1 MIIEGIITTENTDG
15 TMHVA
20 PIGPHVNNELTDWT
34 LKPFQTSKTFQ
45 NLHRT
50 GAGVFHVSDD
60 SLLMATS
67 VLGITE
73 NSCEAW
79 AAEWLA
85 RWRPQVI
92 ACRSSYYV
100 SDCGWIL
107 KNSHRYFGMKTGEWN
122 LSDSRAIVKCSIS
135 QQDTLRPFW
144 GWNRAKHGI
153 LELSV
158 LASRKHMISAD
169 EIETEL
175 RRFRIVIEK
184 TAGECELAA
193 LELLTLAMSR

>member
-20 PIGPHVNNELTDWT
+20 PIGPHVNNELTDWI

-45 NLHRT
+45 NLYRT

-67 VLGITE
+67 VLGVTE
-73 NSCEAW
+73 SSYEPW
-79 AAEWLA
+79 AAEWMA
-85 RWRPQVI
+85 RWLPQII
-92 ACRSSYYV
+92 ASRSSYYV
-100 SDCGWIL
+100 PDCGWIL
-107 KNSHRYFGMKTGEWN
+107 KRSHRYFSLKTGEWN
-122 LSDSRAIVKCSIS
+122 LSDARAIVKCSIS

-144 GWNRAKHGI
+144 GWNRAKHSI

-158 LASRKHMISAD
+158 LASRKHMIAAD
-169 EIETEL
+169 EIASEL
-175 RRFRIVIEK
+175 GRHRIVIEK
-184 TAGECELAA
+184 TAGESELAA

>member
-20 PIGPHVNNELTDWT
+20 PIGPHVNQELTEWT
-34 LKPFQTSKTFQ
+34 LKPFQTSRTFQ

-67 VLGITE
+67 VLGVTE
-73 NSCEAW
+73 SFCEPW
-79 AAEWLA
+79 AAEWMA
-85 RWRPQVI
+85 RWQPLLI
-92 ACRSSYYV
+92 ASRSCYRV
-100 SDCGWIL
+100 PDCGWIL
-107 KNSHRYFGMKTGEWN
+107 KNSHRYFGLKTGEWN
-122 LSDSRAIVKCSIS
+122 LSDARAIVKCSIS

-144 GWNRAKHGI
+144 GWNRAKHSI

-158 LASRKHMISAD
+158 LASRKHMIAAD
-169 EIETEL
+169 EIASEL
-175 RRFRIVIEK
+175 SRHRIVIEK
-184 TAGECELAA
+184 TAGENERAA

>member
-73 NSCEAW
+73 SSCEAW
-79 AAEWLA
+79 AAEWMA
-85 RWRPQVI
+85 RWCPQI
-92 ACRSSYYV
+92 MASRASYYV
-100 SDCGWIL
+100 QDCGWIL
-107 KNSHRYFGMKTGEWN
+107 KNSHRYFGLKTGEWN
-122 LSDSRAIVKCSIS
+122 LSDARAIVKCSIS
-135 QQDTLRPFW
+135 QQDTLKPFW
-144 GWNRAKHGI
+144 GWNRAKHSI

-158 LASRKHMISAD
+158 LASRKHMIAAD
-169 EIETEL
+169 EIASEL
-175 RRFRIVIEK
+175 SRHRIVIEK
-184 TAGECELAA
+184 TAGDNELAA

>member
-20 PIGPHVNNELTDWT
+20 PIGPHVNHELTDWT

-45 NLHRT
+45 NLHRAGT
-50 GAGVFHVSDD
+50 GVFHVSDD
-60 SLLMATS
+60 ALLMATS

-73 NSCEAW
+73 NTCESW
-79 AAEWLA
+79 AAEWIA
-85 RWRPQVI
+85 RWRPQI
-92 ACRSSYYV
+92 MASRSSYYV
-100 SDCGWIL
+100 QNCGWIL
-107 KNSHRYFGMKTGEWN
+107 KNSHRYFGLTTSEWN
-122 LSDSRAIVKCSIS
+122 LSDARAMVKCSIS

-144 GWNRAKHGI
+144 GWNRAKHSI

-169 EIETEL
+169 EIAAEL
-175 RRFRIVIEK
+175 SRHRIVIEK
-184 TAGECELAA
+184 TAGECEHAA